1 MKQFIQV
8 KILESAVKKEI
19 KEVEE
24 EITKDGKP
32 TGEKTKIQKEVE
44 VPYVRARVCE
54 LDPEGVSLYFEAG
67 EKNEH
72 CLVEHNGQ
80 PLKLA
85 MTFGDFRRKLREAG
99 YKSI

>member
-8 KILESAVKKEI
+8 KILESLVKREI
-19 KEVEE
+19 KEIEE
-24 EITKDGKP
+24 EVTIDGKP
-32 TGEKTKIQKEVE
+32 TGEKIKRQQEIE
-44 VPYVRARVCE
+44 VPYVRPRVCE

-85 MTFGDFRRKLREAG
+85 MTFGDFKRKMKEAG
-99 YKSI
+99 YKTI